1 MDDIREEFIAHLAGH
16 AAGTGDDRRPAWE
29 RLAAL
34 GEEQRFDAEQVMTR
48 QFAPA
53 SHLFLVADGALRFR
67 IRLDEGNED
76 LDVGHRES
84 PWSAVGWS
92 GFGAPR
98 RYATTVVCASP
109 CRALRF
115 DHAALAA
122 LFADEPELGAAVL
135 RPIVEQC
142 FARLAW
148 MRSRLT
154 AYSRVPVNFARALR
168 DEGEEETYNRAPP
181 PVLDLLRRSAFF
193 EVFDES
199 GLRALAGAVESRYF
213 CRGEPIV
220 EQGDAAPGLWVL
232 ATGRV
237 ALNYRPASARKAFAL
252 RVISDPGAV
261 VALAG
266 LPGVETQPAS
276 VVAVR
281 DCTVYRIDVAQAVPS
296 SSAAPRA
303 TAPAGAAG
311 AAGVAGAAGAAGV
324 AGAARAAGAPGAA
337 GAASAAGV
345 AGAAGAAGVAGAAR
359 VAGATRAAGVAGV
372 AGAAGAAGAAGRD
385 PLLALAVIR
394 RLLWL
399 GSTHLRAAR
408 ALFISRRFEKEKLAI
423 SNLLEQSCTQLSV
436 HSPLHVLPHLL
447 RHQLTVGDAF
457 GVIEQMK
464 TSPDA
469 LERSLAELCE
479 DMLGEVQREH
489 EFFEALRRVYHAVV
503 TAPPQMPAADVRKL
517 CARGFQNAFRRVRH
531 VVEGERHLP
540 ETPGHI
546 FIFNHL
552 KNHEHNTLPNNFQ
565 LTLDSHFVSA
575 MILDRRYG
583 DSGIRVVRKSRGTEY
598 GHQEYYDRLGHLS
611 VYTHESDRI
620 EETAEE
626 RETRRSEFFETA
638 GRYLSSGTNL
648 ILSPEGT
655 SYWTEDS
662 PGPFK
667 PGAFRLAASVAPEP
681 WIVPLAVANF
691 DRRIHS
697 TVCAVVI
704 KKPFKVS
711 EALDDIGD
719 REKLAR
725 FLVSVRTAYRS
736 YVEEARRL
744 ARSAAASG

>member
-1 MDDIREEFIAHLAGH
+1 
-16 AAGTGDDRRPAWE
+16 
-29 RLAAL
+29 
-34 GEEQRFDAEQVMTR
+34 MTR

-53 SHLFLVADGALRFR
+53 SHLFLVAEGTLRFR
-67 IRLDEGNED
+67 IRLEEGNED
-76 LDVGHRES
+76 LDVGRRES

-98 RYATTVVCASP
+98 RYTTTVVCASS
-109 CRALRF
+109 CRTLRF
-115 DHAALAA
+115 DHAELAA
-122 LFADEPELGAAVL
+122 LFADEPELGVTVL

-154 AYSRVPVNFARALR
+154 TYSRVPVNFAHALK

-193 EVFDES
+193 EVIEES
-199 GLRALAGAVESRYF
+199 QLRMLADAIESRYF

-220 EQGDAAPGLWVL
+220 EQGSDEPGLWVL

-237 ALNYRPASARKAFAL
+237 ALNYRPPTARKAFAL
-252 RVISDPGAV
+252 RVISDPGAI

-281 DCTVYRIDVAQAVPS
+281 DCTVYRIDLAQT
-296 SSAAPRA
+296 AAPRGD
-303 TAPAGAAG
+303 PAL
-311 AAGVAGAAGAAGV
+311 
-324 AGAARAAGAPGAA
+324 
-337 GAASAAGV
+337 S
-345 AGAAGAAGVAGAAR
+345 
-359 VAGATRAAGVAGV
+359 
-372 AGAAGAAGAAGRD
+372 
-385 PLLALAVIR
+385 LALVR

-423 SNLLEQSCTQLSV
+423 ANLLEQSCTQLSV

-447 RHQLTVGDAF
+447 QHPLTVGDAF
-457 GVIEQMK
+457 GVLEQM
-464 TSPDA
+464 TASGDE
-469 LERSLAELCE
+469 LERSLAELCQ
-479 DMLGEVQREH
+479 DMLGEVKREN
-489 EFFEALRRVYHAVV
+489 EFFEALRRVYDAVV
-503 TAPPQMPAADVRKL
+503 TAPPRMPAADVRKL
-517 CARGFQNAFRRVRH
+517 CARGFQEAFRRVRY
-531 VVEGERHLP
+531 VVEGERNLP
-540 ETPGHI
+540 EKPGHI

-565 LTLDSHFVSA
+565 LTLDSHFVCA

-611 VYTHESDRI
+611 VYTQESDRI

-626 RETRRSEFFETA
+626 RQTRRDEFFGTA
-638 GRYLSSGTNL
+638 GRYLRSGTNL

-667 PGAFRLAASVAPEP
+667 PGAFRLAASVEPEP

-704 KKPFKVS
+704 KPPFKVS
-711 EALDDIGD
+711 EVLDDVGD
-719 REKLAR
+719 RDRLAR
-725 FLVSVRTAYRS
+725 FLVNIRTAYRS

-744 ARSAAASG
+744 ARAAAAAG

>member
-1 MDDIREEFIAHLAGH
+1 MDDIREECIAYLSGQTGATELPLPAWQRLAG
-16 AAGTGDDRRPAWE
+16 
-29 RLAAL
+29 LA
-34 GEEQRFDAEQVMTR
+34 EEQHFEAHHVMTR

-53 SHLFLVADGALRFR
+53 NHLFFVQEGSLRFR
-67 IRLDEGNED
+67 IRLDEGNEN

-92 GFGAPR
+92 GFDAPR
-98 RYATTVVCASP
+98 RYATTVVCASA
-109 CRALRF
+109 CRTLRF
-115 DHAALAA
+115 DHASLAA
-122 LFADEPELGAAVL
+122 HFAAEPEVGVTVL
-135 RPIVEQC
+135 QTIVEQC

-148 MRSRLT
+148 MRARLT
-154 AYSRVPVNFARALR
+154 TYSRVPVNFARALK
-168 DEGEEETYNRAPP
+168 DAGEEEAYNRAPP
-181 PVLDLLRRSAFF
+181 PVVDTLRRSDFF
-193 EVFDES
+193 GVLEES
-199 GLRALAGAVESRYF
+199 QLRTLAEAVESRYF

-237 ALNYRPASARKAFAL
+237 ALNYRPPSARKAFAL
-252 RVISDPGAV
+252 RVISDPGAI

-266 LPGVETQPAS
+266 LPGVERQPAS

-281 DCTVYRIDVAQAVPS
+281 DCTVYRIEPP
-296 SSAAPRA
+296 AAG
-303 TAPAGAAG
+303 PAGEDAA
-311 AAGVAGAAGAAGV
+311 
-324 AGAARAAGAPGAA
+324 
-337 GAASAAGV
+337 
-345 AGAAGAAGVAGAAR
+345 
-359 VAGATRAAGVAGV
+359 
-372 AGAAGAAGAAGRD
+372 
-385 PLLALAVIR
+385 LALAVVR

-447 RHQLTVGDAF
+447 QHQLTVGDAF
-457 GVIEQMK
+457 AVLEQMK
-464 TSPDA
+464 ASADA
-469 LERSLAELCE
+469 LERGLAETCE
-479 DMLGEVQREH
+479 DLLGEVKREH
-489 EFFEALRRVYHAVV
+489 DFFEALRRVYHAVV

-517 CARGFQNAFRRVRH
+517 CARGFQDAFRRIRH

-540 ETPGHI
+540 ATPGHI

-575 MILDRRYG
+575 MVLDRRYG

-611 VYTHESDRI
+611 VYTHESDQI

-626 RETRRSEFFETA
+626 RQTRRNEFFETA
-638 GRYLSSGTNL
+638 GRYLESGTNL

-662 PGPFK
+662 PGPFR
-667 PGAFRLAASVAPEP
+667 PGAFRLAASVEPEP

-704 KKPFKVS
+704 KRPFKVS
-711 EALDDIGD
+711 EVLGDVGD
-719 REKLAR
+719 RDRLAR
-725 FLVSVRTAYRS
+725 FLVNLRTAYRS

-744 ARSAAASG
+744 ARAAATSG

>member
-1 MDDIREEFIAHLAGH
+1 MADIREKFIAHLSEHAGG
-16 AAGTGDDRRPAWE
+16 ADEDRHPARD
-29 RLAAL
+29 RLIAL
-34 GEEQRFDAEQVMTR
+34 AEEQRFEAGQTLTR

-53 SHLFLVADGALRFR
+53 SQLFLVEEGTLRFR
-67 IRLDEGNED
+67 IRLEEGNED
-76 LDVGHRES
+76 LGVGQRDS

-98 RYATTVVCASP
+98 RYATTVVCAGP
-109 CRALRF
+109 CRTLRF
-115 DHAALAA
+115 DHGALAA
-122 LFADEPELGAAVL
+122 LFADEPELGVTML

-142 FARLAW
+142 FERLAW
-148 MRSRLT
+148 MRSHLT
-154 AYSRVPVNFARALR
+154 THSRVPVNFARALK

-181 PVLDLLRRSAFF
+181 PLMDLLRRSAFF
-193 EVFDES
+193 EVFEEPR
-199 GLRALAGAVESRYF
+199 LRVLAETVESRYF

-220 EQGDAAPGLWVL
+220 EQGDDSPGLWVL

-237 ALNYRPASARKAFAL
+237 ALNYRPPSARKAFAL
-252 RVISDPGAV
+252 RIISDPGAI

-266 LPGVETQPAS
+266 LPGVDTQPVS

-281 DCTVYRIDVAQAVPS
+281 DCTVYRIDLAQ
-296 SSAAPRA
+296 
-303 TAPAGAAG
+303 
-311 AAGVAGAAGAAGV
+311 
-324 AGAARAAGAPGAA
+324 
-337 GAASAAGV
+337 ASAAGSDP
-345 AGAAGAAGVAGAAR
+345 
-359 VAGATRAAGVAGV
+359 ATI
-372 AGAAGAAGAAGRD
+372 
-385 PLLALAVIR
+385 LALVR

-399 GSTHLRAAR
+399 GSAHLRAAR

-447 RHQLTVGDAF
+447 QHQLTVGDAF
-457 GVIEQMK
+457 AVLEQMK
-464 TSPDA
+464 TSSDA
-469 LERSLAELCE
+469 LERGLAETCE
-479 DMLGEVQREH
+479 DMLGEVKREH
-489 EFFEALRRVYHAVV
+489 EFFEALRRVYDAVV
-503 TAPPQMPAADVRKL
+503 TAPPQMPASDARKL
-517 CARGFQNAFRRVRH
+517 CARGFQDAFRRIRH
-531 VVEGERHLP
+531 VVEGERNLP
-540 ETPGHI
+540 DTPGHI

-583 DSGIRVVRKSRGTEY
+583 DGGIRVVRKSRGTEY
-598 GHQEYYDRLGHLS
+598 GHQEYYDRLGHLT
-611 VYTHESDRI
+611 VYTQESDRI

-626 RETRRSEFFETA
+626 RQTRRNEFFETA
-638 GRYLSSGTNL
+638 GRYLRSGTNL

-667 PGAFRLAASVAPEP
+667 PGAFRLAMSVEPEP

-704 KKPFKVS
+704 KRPFKVS
-711 EALDDIGD
+711 EVLDDFGD
-719 REKLAR
+719 RDKLAR
-725 FLVSVRTAYRS
+725 FLGNVRTAYRS

-744 ARSAAASG
+744 ARAAAAKG

>member
-1 MDDIREEFIAHLAGH
+1 MDDIREEFIAHLAAH
-16 AAGTGDDRRPAWE
+16 AAGTDADRRPAWQ
-29 RLAAL
+29 RLIAL
-34 GEEQRFDAEQVMTR
+34 AEEHRFDAAQVMTR

-67 IRLDEGNED
+67 IRIEEGNED
-76 LDVGHRES
+76 LDVGWRES

-92 GFGAPR
+92 GFGAPQ
-98 RYATTVVCASP
+98 RYATTVVCASR
-109 CRALRF
+109 CRTLRF

-122 LFADEPELGAAVL
+122 LFADEPELGVATL

-154 AYSRVPVNFARALR
+154 TWSRVPVNFADALR

-181 PVLDLLRRSAFF
+181 PVMDLLRRSAFF
-193 EVFDES
+193 EVFEEPR
-199 GLRALAGAVESRYF
+199 LRALAGTVESRYF

-220 EQGDAAPGLWVL
+220 EQGDASPGLWVL

-237 ALNYRPASARKAFAL
+237 ALNYRPPSARKAFAL
-252 RVISDPGAV
+252 RVISDPGAI

-266 LPGVETQPAS
+266 LPGVERQPAS

-281 DCTVYRIDVAQAVPS
+281 DCTVYRIDP
-296 SSAAPRA
+296 PP
-303 TAPAGAAG
+303 TGP
-311 AAGVAGAAGAAGV
+311 
-324 AGAARAAGAPGAA
+324 P
-337 GAASAAGV
+337 
-345 AGAAGAAGVAGAAR
+345 
-359 VAGATRAAGVAGV
+359 
-372 AGAAGAAGAAGRD
+372 GRD
-385 PLLALAVIR
+385 PALALALVR

-399 GSTHLRAAR
+399 GATHLRAAR

-423 SNLLEQSCTQLSV
+423 STLLEQSCTQLSV

-447 RHQLTVGDAF
+447 QHQLTVGDAF
-457 GVIEQMK
+457 AVLGQMK
-464 TSPDA
+464 ASADA
-469 LERSLAELCE
+469 LERGLAETCE
-479 DMLGEVQREH
+479 DMLGEVKREH
-489 EFFEALRRVYHAVV
+489 DFFEALRRVYHAVV

-517 CARGFQNAFRRVRH
+517 CARGFQDAFRRIRH
-531 VVEGERHLP
+531 VVVGERNLP
-540 ETPGHI
+540 ATPGHI

-583 DSGIRVVRKSRGTEY
+583 DGGIRVVRKSRGTEY

-611 VYTHESDRI
+611 VYTHESDQI
-620 EETAEE
+620 KETAEE
-626 RETRRSEFFETA
+626 RRTRRDEFFETA
-638 GRYLSSGTNL
+638 GRYLKSGTNL

-667 PGAFRLAASVAPEP
+667 PGAFRLAASLEPEP

-704 KKPFKVS
+704 KRPFKVS
-711 EALDDIGD
+711 EALGNIGD
-719 REKLAR
+719 RDDLAR
-725 FLVSVRTAYRS
+725 FLARLRTAYRS

-744 ARSAAASG
+744 ARAAAASG